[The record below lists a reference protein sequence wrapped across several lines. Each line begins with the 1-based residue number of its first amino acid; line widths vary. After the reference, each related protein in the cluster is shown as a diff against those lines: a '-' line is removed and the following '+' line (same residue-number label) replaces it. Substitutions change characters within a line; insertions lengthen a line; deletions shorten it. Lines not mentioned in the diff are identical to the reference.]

1 MGTICH
7 HEQQLCHQDTIMLVC
22 SFGNCPLWQK
32 TYFNGQLQTSIHG
45 RYTVSILC
53 SVCMINGE
61 Q

>member
-1 MGTICH
+1 
-7 HEQQLCHQDTIMLVC
+7 MLVC